1 MYWDG
6 EASNAPGRASRPCTT
21 HEESF
26 ISRVDHTEEMSF
38 IQGMGNRDV
47 VPNLWCNNL
56 TIDKKFEYKNSKAME
71 GNLPYQY
78 ETTEESIGDAQKMF
92 NGHN

>member
-1 MYWDG
+1 
-6 EASNAPGRASRPCTT
+6 
-21 HEESF
+21 
-26 ISRVDHTEEMSF
+26 
-38 IQGMGNRDV
+38 MGNKDV
-47 VPNLWCNNL
+47 VPNPLCNNL

-78 ETTEESIGDAQKMF
+78 ETTEESNGDAQKMF

>member
-1 MYWDG
+1 M
-6 EASNAPGRASRPCTT
+6 ARPAMLLVKPADPAQLMR
-21 HEESF
+21 
-26 ISRVDHTEEMSF
+26 RVPYPARDHTEEMSF
-38 IQGMGNRDV
+38 IQGMGNKDV
-47 VPNLWCNNL
+47 VPNPWCNNL